1 MKFLAHIRILTLVVV
16 ALIAAGLRSEAQ
28 VPGFG
33 FSVTSSVGS
42 LAVSN
47 SVTYNIGLSN
57 FTGTVLEATLV
68 TNALPSSVEILSA
81 TTAAGYFTN
90 FGNVVVFYLG
100 SVPVGEVVQM
110 SVVAEPTAI
119 GLVTNSVSVFV
130 ANLAATNIFTTNV
143 VVDVTNV
150 VTDADLSVAV
160 TGPTQ
165 PVITND
171 WMTYGITV
179 SNAGP
184 SAAPNVVLTNYIPPV
199 GFILEKVFPT
209 NLFGIVD
216 TTNSIVYLS
225 LGTIPDG
232 GSTNIQFTLQAPI
245 AGTLTFTSTVGSV
258 SITDTNLT
266 NNFAI
271 TNITVL
277 DPLPGLFI
285 AVTNSAQAIN
295 LQNGLEEQSVLLFNL
310 GATTVPAAR
319 VVVSGLPKQLYN
331 AVGTNSGNPF
341 VTLAAP
347 LSPGQ
352 SVNLLLQYN
361 PRGSFPFTN
370 NELQAYGVPF
380 PNLTPPIVTA
390 TSASIN
396 LNGIFKLSDG
406 NMLIEF
412 PATTG
417 QTYTVVY
424 SDNAQFSNAMIAPPA
439 IIAPANEVQWIDY
452 GPPTTV
458 SAPANSN
465 ARFYRVLQDP

>member
-16 ALIAAGLRSEAQ
+16 ALIAVDSRVLGQFLSYSISSSE
-28 VPGFG
+28 
-33 FSVTSSVGS
+33 SSI
-42 LAVSN
+42 LVSN
-47 SVTYNIGLSN
+47 SVTYSIDITN
-57 FTGTVLEATLV
+57 FSGVPLV
-68 TNALPSSVEILSA
+68 NLVVTDSLPSSVDI
-81 TTAAGYFTN
+81 TGVTPDVAAYTN
-90 FGNVVVFYLG
+90 FGNYVVFYFNAG
-100 SVPVGEVVQM
+100 FTGTQI
-110 SVVAEPTAI
+110 AELTVTAFPTMTGPI
-119 GLVTNSVSVFV
+119 TNSVTFSSVS
-130 ANLAATNIFTTNV
+130 LLTNFSTNV

-160 TGPTQ
+160 TGPSQ

-179 SNAGP
+179 SNSGP

-380 PNLTPPIVTA
+380 PNLTPPIVAA